1 MESLL
6 LSFDAE
12 QYKKYTEILQTQEVE
27 LCFDT
32 EVLTPELYD
41 LQNARNIVAKMRQ
54 EALLLMTFS
63 KRDSFFVS
71 SLSKDE
77 INTLIPTYYKV
88 VREITTLRKEL
99 YTDAITLSQSITE
112 LRQLYGKLEEEYASF
127 LPYKVA
133 LYNRNGYSDR
143 IKEIDAQ
150 FKQSITMLRVQIKD
164 QLSNME
170 FIRKITDDFVTM
182 FFKETSKSSD
192 EPNFENFD
200 HRSFFRAIESFILKT
215 KSI

>member
-12 QYKKYTEILQTQEVE
+12 QYKKYTELLEEVE
-27 LCFDT
+27 VDLCFDT
-32 EVLTPELYD
+32 KVTVPALCD
-41 LQNARNIVAKMRQ
+41 LQNARSIVAKMRE
-54 EALLLMTFS
+54 EALLLMSFS

-77 INTLIPTYYKV
+77 INSLMPTYYKV
-88 VREITTLRKEL
+88 VREIAVLRKEL
-99 YTDAITLSQSITE
+99 YTDGITFSQSITE

-127 LPYKVA
+127 LPYKAA

-150 FKQSITMLRVQIKD
+150 FKQSITMLREQIKD
-164 QLSNME
+164 QLSNVE
-170 FIRKITDDFVTM
+170 FVRKITDDFVPA
-182 FFKETSKSSD
+182 FFKETSRSSD
-192 EPNFENFD
+192 EPDFEDFD